1 MAVPGL
7 GSNMTHT
14 WIWKDEK
21 TQRRVHWLK
30 DKEMLQKVI
39 PKARI
44 TVFGYRSQ
52 WFGPDATNANLPTIS
67 GDLLESIKVDR
78 ADSVSLVG

>member
-1 MAVPGL
+1 
-7 GSNMTHT
+7 MTHT

-21 TQRRVHWLK
+21 TQRKVHWLK
-30 DKEMLQKVI
+30 DKDMLQKVI

-44 TVFGYRSQ
+44 LVFGYRSQ
-52 WFGPDATNANLPTIS
+52 WFGPGATNANLPTIS